1 MPTSTSNKSKVTK
14 ATLLDAYVREYCLT
28 GHRPPSIYAFCD
40 AMEISEGDFYN
51 FFTSFDQ
58 LEASIWKDA
67 FDHAYHRVNNDN
79 ELAELSVRDKY
90 LTFAFAWVEVLKERR
105 SFYVLSFKHQWTP
118 FPESALKEL
127 RSHAKKSFGNWI
139 EEGSSNGEIE
149 RRFKVSD
156 HYDEALWINLLFITG
171 FWMKD
176 DSVGFEKTDAAI
188 EKSVNLG
195 FDLLYKGSLDSA
207 LDLGKF
213 LFQNFR

>member
-1 MPTSTSNKSKVTK
+1 MPTSTTDKSTVSKS
-14 ATLLDAYVREYCLT
+14 TLLDAYVREYCMT

-40 AMEISEGDFYN
+40 SMEISEGIFYD

-67 FDHAYHRVNNDN
+67 FNTAFVRVDKDE
-79 ELAELSVRDKY
+79 ELAELSIRDKY

-105 SFYVLSFKHQWTP
+105 SFYTLSFKNQWSP
-118 FPESALKEL
+118 FPENALKEL
-127 RSHAKKSFGNWI
+127 RSHAKQSFSSWI
-139 EEGSSNGEIE
+139 DEGSSSGEIE

-176 DSVGFEKTDAAI
+176 DSAGFEKTDAAI

-195 FDLLYKGSLDSA
+195 FDLLNKGSLDSA